1 MIGEFETCKIETQ
14 IKGVYRIKFYYFYLY
29 TLVGFVLLVKLNG
42 PLRKNCNQMLLC
54 SNGCTGIMMYE
65 GETEKESR
73 DSLNMVEQM
82 KIMYGA
88 IKLAV
93 IHGATLSRG
102 DQRRGVNFICF
113 YQYFAVRCIS
123 MLRFHQ
129 CKYQGYTNR
138 LAHTSSLLVD
148 PAIFNLHAILIYR
161 MRSKEWPFLAL
172 GLITTFLLRLL
183 QSNLMSSSL

>member
-1 MIGEFETCKIETQ
+1 
-14 IKGVYRIKFYYFYLY
+14 
-29 TLVGFVLLVKLNG
+29 
-42 PLRKNCNQMLLC
+42 MLLC

-102 DQRRGVNFICF
+102 DQRRAGQGF
-113 YQYFAVRCIS
+113 
-123 MLRFHQ
+123 LRE
-129 CKYQGYTNR
+129 
-138 LAHTSSLLVD
+138 VE
-148 PAIFNLHAILIYR
+148 P
-161 MRSKEWPFLAL
+161 
-172 GLITTFLLRLL
+172 L
-183 QSNLMSSSL
+183 Q